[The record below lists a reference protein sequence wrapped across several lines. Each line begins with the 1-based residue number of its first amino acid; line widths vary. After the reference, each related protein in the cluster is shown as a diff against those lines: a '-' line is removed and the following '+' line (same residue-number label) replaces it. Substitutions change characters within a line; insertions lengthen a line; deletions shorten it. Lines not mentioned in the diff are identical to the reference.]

1 MPPASRRRTGSPWR
15 TRRIAAAGPW
25 RRVRVA
31 PALAAPAGWLAGA
44 LVGAL
49 VGMGA
54 PLRGHD
60 LWLVPSSFQPAPGAR
75 ISVRILV
82 GHGPGD
88 GQPLAPRPG
97 WIERFVVAGPDGV
110 AAIAAVA
117 GADPAGYA
125 VVGAPGVYAVGLQS
139 GDTLHTLAA
148 ERFARFVAEEG
159 LEEAA
164 GGGFGPRTG
173 SEAGPGAVR
182 ELFSRSVK
190 SLVRVAE
197 GSGPGGRLGHELE
210 LVPLSDPSDRGSPEL
225 ALRVLLRGE
234 PAAGILVEAASLAGG
249 APVARA
255 VSDRQG
261 TVRLALPAAAERR
274 SWLATAVALEA
285 APPGSGADWRSLW
298 SSLTFER

>member
-1 MPPASRRRTGSPWR
+1 MPPASRRGTGSPWR
-15 TRRIAAAGPW
+15 TRRLAAARPW
-25 RRVRVA
+25 RWVRAA

-49 VGMGA
+49 VGVGA

-97 WIERFVVAGPDGV
+97 WIERFVVAGPDGE

-125 VVGAPGVYAVGLQS
+125 EIGGPGVYAVGLQS
-139 GDTLHTLAA
+139 GDTLHSLAA

-164 GGGFGPRTG
+164 GGEFGPRTG
-173 SEAGPGAVR
+173 PGPVR

-190 SLVRVAE
+190 SLVRVGA
-197 GSGPGGRLGHELE
+197 GSGPGGRLGLDLE
-210 LVPLSDPSDRGSPEL
+210 LVPLSDPSDRDSPEL

-234 PAAGILVEAASLAGG
+234 AAAGILVEAASLAGG

-261 TVRLALPAAAERR
+261 TVRLALPAASEPRA
-274 SWLATAVALEA
+274 WLATAVALEA
-285 APPGSGADWRSLW
+285 APSGSGAEWRSLW

>member
-1 MPPASRRRTGSPWR
+1 
-15 TRRIAAAGPW
+15 
-25 RRVRVA
+25 
-31 PALAAPAGWLAGA
+31 
-44 LVGAL
+44 
-49 VGMGA
+49 MGA

-97 WIERFVVAGPDGV
+97 WIERFVVAGPGGE

-125 VVGAPGVYAVGLQS
+125 EVGGPGVYAVGLQS

-159 LEEAA
+159 LEQAA
-164 GGGFGPRTG
+164 GGGFGP
-173 SEAGPGAVR
+173 GPVR

-190 SLVRVAE
+190 SLVRVGE
-197 GSGPGGRLGHELE
+197 GSGPGGRLGLELE
-210 LVPLSDPSDRGSPEL
+210 LVLLSDPSDRGSPEL

-249 APVARA
+249 PPVARA
-255 VSDRQG
+255 VSDRRG
-261 TVRLALPAAAERR
+261 TVRLALPAAERR
-274 SWLATAVALEA
+274 GWLATAVALEA